1 MEDLQSSALPL
12 GYAALLPL
20 YAAGLTGLTGAET
33 HAQGRSVGRA
43 GAHAQGRFVE
53 RARVDVPN
61 KKHDLV
67 LFSSFNSTTIG
78 LGLTTFVALFPS

>member
-1 MEDLQSSALPL
+1 MQ
-12 GYAALLPL
+12 
-20 YAAGLTGLTGAET
+20 
-33 HAQGRSVGRA
+33 GRA